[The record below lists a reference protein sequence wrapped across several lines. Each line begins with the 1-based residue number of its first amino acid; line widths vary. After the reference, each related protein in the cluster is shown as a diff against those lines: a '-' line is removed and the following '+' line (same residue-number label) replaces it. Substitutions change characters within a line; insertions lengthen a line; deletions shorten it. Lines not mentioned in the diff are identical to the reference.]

1 MVPAAFPLIDSR
13 TGSRKKKKIQRL
25 TDLDMNHDY
34 SHWTCDTEKDVS
46 LST

>member
-13 TGSRKKKKIQRL
+13 TGSEKKIQRL
-25 TDLDMNHDY
+25 TDLDMNHIDY
-34 SHWTCDTEKDVS
+34 SHWTCDTEKDVN